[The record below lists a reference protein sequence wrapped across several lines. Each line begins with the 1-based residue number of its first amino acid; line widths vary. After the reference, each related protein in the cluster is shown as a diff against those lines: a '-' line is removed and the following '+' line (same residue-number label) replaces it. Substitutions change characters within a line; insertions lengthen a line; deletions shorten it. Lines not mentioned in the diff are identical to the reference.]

1 MRSLIILATV
11 LFPLFSWADS
21 GRDLQHKVNELR
33 ELQTKVKTQC
43 IDNPLKAD
51 VRLII
56 NGTTLTCDN
65 LIVLADRL
73 QRQLDREVTELKE
86 RCDPA
91 RQETEAARLARASA
105 QAVEQTACRPASTDS
120 QCMGLY
126 GCAAFSIANPLAN
139 IIGNLQRYAGN
150 NNSCAARGAAAA
162 PGCLQNV
169 IKGIF
174 DSLWSLLSLVW
185 DIGKAAIRSV
195 GEWTGLIQRQERSS
209 SERLMAAQQAGPGF
223 IRRFISNP
231 GQVMQQMI
239 TAMYEGI
246 KTAAMNSYG
255 CEQWTGAPFVSRCLR
270 PMTNWNCATCQQ
282 KLQLMCGVA
291 GFAIGEIGTSFLT
304 GGLASGARVIGTAVV
319 RGVQAGARASRF
331 STLAR
336 NVIRTIP
343 RPPAAAV
350 RAAGRV
356 VEATAVVMTATQR
369 AAVRSFEALAAS
381 RPTRA
386 IRTAAGAV
394 SRSIVGQTTR
404 FILRPIGFYIE
415 ALDNAFMAGMRTADA
430 GIAVVATTVNRTAGA
445 ADAGRVAEAGAQGL
459 PELNAAI
466 PPEARATVTLAP
478 DEVTALSRAD
488 DVVDGAEGAGD
499 AIRVAPEANA
509 PAAPAAPNAPVA
521 PAASNGAPE
530 VLTREQQTERLI
542 TESQIDDLVE
552 GTPNTGELI
561 VRYAEDPEYR
571 ALFQAEKAYPEQS
584 RDIAIVIKD
593 MERRNPTMTKPQIR
607 EEIRVLMST
616 CGPRR

>member
-1 MRSLIILATV
+1 MRSLILIASV
-11 LFPLFSWADS
+11 LFPLFSWADN
-21 GRDLQHKVNELR
+21 GRDLQHKINELR
-33 ELQTKVKTQC
+33 ELQAKVKTQC
-43 IDNPLKAD
+43 IDNPQRAN
-51 VRLII
+51 VRVII
-56 NGTTLTCDN
+56 NRTTLTCDN

-73 QRQLDREVTELKE
+73 ERQLQAEITALKE
-86 RCDPA
+86 RCEPG
-91 RQETEAARLARASA
+91 RQDTEAARLARASA
-105 QAVEQTACRPASTDS
+105 QAVQQTACRPASTDS

-150 NNSCAARGAAAA
+150 NRSCMAQGAAAA

-223 IRRFISNP
+223 IRRFIANP
-231 GQVMQQMI
+231 GAVMQQMI

-304 GGLASGARVIGTAVV
+304 GGLASGARVIGTAVI

-343 RPPAAAV
+343 RPPAAVV
-350 RAAGRV
+350 RAAGAV

-369 AAVRSFEALAAS
+369 AAVRSFETLAAS

-404 FILRPIGFYIE
+404 FVLRPIGFYIE
-415 ALDNAFMAGMRTADA
+415 ALDNAFMAGMRTGDNA
-430 GIAVVATTVNRTAGA
+430 ITVVAATVNRTVNG
-445 ADAGRVAEAGAQGL
+445 ADAGRVVEAGAQGL

-466 PPEARATVTLAP
+466 PPEARAEIVLDRTDVA
-478 DEVTALSRAD
+478 AMSRAD
-488 DVVDGAEGAGD
+488 DIAESADSAGD
-499 AIRVAPEANA
+499 AATVAPSAETPAPVTA
-509 PAAPAAPNAPVA
+509 PASAGAAT
-521 PAASNGAPE
+521 PE
-530 VLTREQQTERLI
+530 VLTAEQQTERLAI
-542 TESQIDDLVE
+542 ESQAEDLV
-552 GTPNTGELI
+552 TATRNSPELI
-561 VRYAEDPEYR
+561 IRYAEDPEYR

-584 RDIAIVIKD
+584 RDIAIVIND
-593 MERRNPTMTKPQIR
+593 MERRSPHLTKPQIR
-607 EEIRVLMST
+607 EEIQTLMST